1 MGNKYKKISSIAIAI
16 IILIGTLAP
25 FNSNANE
32 IYSYGNWEYVITD
45 GNITIMKYLGNET
58 DITVPVVIDGK
69 KVTEIGNEA
78 FRGNET
84 VESVILPEGIITIGI
99 AAFDHCTKLEHIE
112 IPNSVKAIKRMAFYR
127 CKLTEVN
134 LPSGLTEIGDF
145 VFSHCNNLE
154 HIAIPESVVTIKF
167 SAFAFCN
174 KIESITIPKN
184 VVNIEFCCEEYKSL
198 SNINVDS
205 DNKFF
210 SSKEGV
216 LYNKEQTSLLFYP
229 QAKKGAKFIV
239 PNSVKNIRVAAFAFC
254 TELEE
259 ITIPKNVVSIGE
271 SAFIKCTHLKYVRL
285 PDSITSIQK
294 NTFYQCTG
302 INSITIPQNV
312 KKIDK
317 QAFANCINLKEVTLP
332 KKLEEIEY
340 ASFENCRSLI
350 NIAIP
355 ESVRKIGRCA
365 FAFCSSLNS
374 ITIPTNVRT
383 IESCAF
389 YNCSSLK
396 EVNLSKNLSVIEFK
410 VFSGCTNLEKIV
422 IPKGVNEIG
431 EGAFMLCEK
440 LKTVKF
446 MGKKPAHMGKNI
458 FDDCSREFT
467 ILYPRNYE
475 SSWAGY
481 TDYPKKSHNDVK
493 IPVSKIS
500 LSRKEVILSKG
511 QYYKLK
517 WKITPV
523 DADVKSVTWKCS
535 DKKVATILKKRL
547 VKAKKVGTCI
557 ITVITKDGKKKAK
570 CKIRVVE
577 PVEKVRI
584 SEKRIYI
591 KKGSKY
597 TLRATIKPRNA
608 TIKKVVWS
616 SSNKK
621 VAKVSKG
628 VVTGIKKGTCY
639 ITVKSKHA
647 GKKARCKVVVK

>member
-1 MGNKYKKISSIAIAI
+1 M
-16 IILIGTLAP
+16 
-25 FNSNANE
+25 
-32 IYSYGNWEYVITD
+32 
-45 GNITIMKYLGNET
+45 
-58 DITVPVVIDGK
+58 
-69 KVTEIGNEA
+69 
-78 FRGNET
+78 
-84 VESVILPEGIITIGI
+84 
-99 AAFDHCTKLEHIE
+99 
-112 IPNSVKAIKRMAFYR
+112 
-127 CKLTEVN
+127 
-134 LPSGLTEIGDF
+134 
-145 VFSHCNNLE
+145 
-154 HIAIPESVVTIKF
+154 
-167 SAFAFCN
+167 
-174 KIESITIPKN
+174 
-184 VVNIEFCCEEYKSL
+184 
-198 SNINVDS
+198 
-205 DNKFF
+205 
-210 SSKEGV
+210 
-216 LYNKEQTSLLFYP
+216 
-229 QAKKGAKFIV
+229 
-239 PNSVKNIRVAAFAFC
+239 
-254 TELEE
+254 
-259 ITIPKNVVSIGE
+259 VSIGE
-271 SAFIKCTHLKYVRL
+271 SAFLQCRHLKQVRL

-294 NTFYQCTG
+294 NTFYKCTG

-317 QAFANCINLKEVTLP
+317 QAFANCINLKEVRLP
-332 KKLEEIEY
+332 KNLEEIEY

-350 NIAIP
+350 NITLP
-355 ESVRKIGRCA
+355 ESVHKIGHSA

-383 IESCAF
+383 IEGCVF
-389 YNCSSLK
+389 YNCSNLK
-396 EVNLSKNLSVIEFK
+396 EVNLSKNLWVIEYK
-410 VFSGCTNLEKIV
+410 AFSGCTNLEKIV
-422 IPKGVNEIG
+422 IPNSVNSIG
-431 EGAFMLCEK
+431 EGAFLLCEK

-446 MGKKPAHMGKNI
+446 MGKKPVHMGENI

-467 ILYPRNYE
+467 ILYPKNYK

-547 VKAKKVGTCI
+547 VKAKKVGNCI

-570 CKIRVVE
+570 CRIRVVE

-584 SEKRIYI
+584 SEKRISI

-597 TLRATIKPRNA
+597 TLKATIKPRNA